1 MNLFIDTNIFL
12 SFFHLSNDD
21 LEEIHKLTVLIEKGE
36 VILWLP
42 EQIID
47 EFYRNRENKISEA
60 TKKLKEQHTKPQ
72 FPQIC
77 KDYDEYPEIR
87 ELLKEYEKKLSSLI
101 KKVSD
106 DISART
112 LKADQKIAEL
122 FDKSKV
128 INTSQELVDKARL
141 RMDVRNPPGKD
152 GSLGDAINWEGLLE
166 KVPNKQDLYLIADDK
181 DYYSVL
187 DDNKL
192 KDFLLDEWKHKKTA
206 NIKFFRRLSQFFKDH
221 YPDIKLA
228 TELEKE
234 LAIQSLVNSGSFAS
248 THSAIAQLSKY
259 VEFNKSQVNELVQIV
274 DSNTQVGWII
284 CDQDVYDFY
293 CNLVKNHGELIE
305 AELKEMITTELKSC
319 EPNDSDDL

>member
-1 MNLFIDTNIFL
+1 VNLFIDTNIFL

-42 EQIID
+42 EQVLN
-47 EFYRNRENKISEA
+47 EFYRNRENKIYEA
-60 TKKLKEQHTKPQ
+60 TKKLKEQHTKHQ

-77 KDYDEYPEIR
+77 KDYDEYPELR

-106 DISART
+106 DVSART
-112 LKADQKIAEL
+112 LKADQKISEL

-128 INTSQELVDKARL
+128 IETTPALIDKARL
-141 RMDVRNPPGKD
+141 RIDVRNPPGKD

-166 KVPNKQDLYLIADDK
+166 KVPNNHDLYLIADDK

-192 KDFLLDEWKHKKTA
+192 KDFLLDEWKHKKSA
-206 NIKFFRRLSQFFKDH
+206 DLIFFRRLSQFFKDH

-228 TELEKE
+228 SELEKE
-234 LAIQSLVNSGSFAS
+234 LAIQSLVNSGAFST
-248 THSAIAQLSKY
+248 THSAISQLSKY
-259 VEFNKSQVNELVQIV
+259 AEFNKSQVNELVQV
-274 DSNTQVGWII
+274 ALSNSQVSWII

-293 CNLVKNHGELIE
+293 LNLVKNHGDLVED
-305 AELKEMITTELKSC
+305 ELKEMITKELNSC
-319 EPNDSDDL
+319 EPDDKNDL